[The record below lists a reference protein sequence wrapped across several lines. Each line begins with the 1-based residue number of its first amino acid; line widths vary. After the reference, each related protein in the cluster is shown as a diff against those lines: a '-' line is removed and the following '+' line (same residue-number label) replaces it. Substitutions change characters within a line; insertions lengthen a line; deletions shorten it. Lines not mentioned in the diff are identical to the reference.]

1 MLSHTLHPYFQ
12 DSRMPIRTLVVGA
25 GGTGSKVVVGL
36 KNIHQGLRALGYP
49 GLEVVLADGDTV
61 SESNLVRQSFYPS
74 DVGLN
79 KAEVLINRLNLSCG
93 LDWRAQPQNL
103 DRGCADAYDAPK
115 LVIDCVD
122 TRAAR
127 ATIAGGLHRVVYHV
141 SAGNL
146 ASTGQVVLGQ
156 PLGYYNRRKQERLR
170 IAYELFPELCDTRI
184 PEDDLPSCSTLEAL
198 TKQDLLVNDFAAT
211 TILNLLWQLLR
222 HGTLTYHGAFY
233 SLASGS
239 VRPIPIDPDLWRRLG
254 KAKAHYTRVHSRGGG
269 SEL

>member
-1 MLSHTLHPYFQ
+1 MLSHTLHPSIWRNRQ
-12 DSRMPIRTLVVGA
+12 PLRTLVVGA

-36 KNIHQGLRALGYP
+36 KNIHQGLVALGYP
-49 GLEVVLADGDTV
+49 GLEVVLADGDAV

-79 KAEVLINRLNLSCG
+79 KAEILINRLNLSCG
-93 LDWRAQPQNL
+93 LSWK
-103 DRGCADAYDAPK
+103 AYPHEIDSSYGNGYDSPR

-127 ATIAGGLHRVVYHV
+127 ATIAEGLHRVVYHV

-170 IAYELFPELCDTRI
+170 TAYELFPELCDTRI

-239 VRPIPIDPDLWRRLG
+239 VRPIPIDPKLWRRLG
-254 KAKAHYTRVHSRGGG
+254 KAKAHNTCVYFRDGG
-269 SEL
+269 SGL